1 MTDNKR
7 EKDSPKKEQRMKE
20 QRMKEQHTTQRVNQN
35 MKELKKQQHIKE
47 QHDTNDE
54 RMMMNEQRHMVQ
66 QRAMVNQLIKGII
79 PYFVNDLFLI
89 VSTCS
94 ILCSQNSLLFAFLHH
109 EAPFRSLH
117 AAFFLFMLK

>member
-20 QRMKEQHTTQRVNQN
+20 QRMKEQR
-35 MKELKKQQHIKE
+35 MKEQ
-47 QHDTNDE
+47 
-54 RMMMNEQRHMVQ
+54 RMKEQRHMVQ

-94 ILCSQNSLLFAFLHH
+94 ILCSQNSLLFSFLNH